1 MTNAAFGKKTLAIAV
16 MASLC
21 AALIAVPAYGFY
33 HVHDDGVSDGSQGL
47 GAYEVF
53 MVVDETAVGGDVHSD
68 LMFVPAGSTADVV
81 LDEGIIS
88 SESQAGLDAMNAAL
102 IAMEWNSLLPPWE
115 TPAHT
120 EGYEGFFHLE
130 HMEGDV
136 NEALLDILVRDHDRA
151 KFEEKKALM
160 ERSAA
165 QVGAAHPTARVEL
178 TLKDSYYNMKEKLT
192 DCMHLVDNAK
202 RAAELAGLIPA
213 VEPIRGGTDGARLSY
228 MGLPCPNL
236 GTGGYNFHGP
246 QELACVEEMDAVVEV
261 LRHIVELYSK

>member
-88 SESQAGLDAMNAAL
+88 SENQAGLDAIHNYDVQSVAEYLAA
-102 IAMEWNSLLPPWE
+102 N
-115 TPAHT
+115 
-120 EGYEGFFHLE
+120 
-130 HMEGDV
+130 
-136 NEALLDILVRDHDRA
+136 
-151 KFEEKKALM
+151 
-160 ERSAA
+160 
-165 QVGAAHPTARVEL
+165 
-178 TLKDSYYNMKEKLT
+178 
-192 DCMHLVDNAK
+192 
-202 RAAELAGLIPA
+202 
-213 VEPIRGGTDGARLSY
+213 
-228 MGLPCPNL
+228 
-236 GTGGYNFHGP
+236 GYNYTVAVYPTGEV
-246 QELACVEEMDAVVEV
+246 QAYKDAEGAYAATSQNVSDAYTAASKGDGSTVVDRYDNV
-261 LRHIVELYSK
+261 VITVTQ